1 MYALVLLT
9 VSGTDTKHLSV
20 VETDGNIKRINKGRL
35 AQKGEIPNAS
45 FRKVLNE
52 SESHH
57 VDIKL
62 IGCSDTDSVEDGPF
76 GFENKQDAIN
86 VGFSIINV
94 KTAVTRTGDL
104 REYTNIGDWLDVPG
118 YIGWEDGSKDYTSSL
133 IRAVMR
139 MNAWTTSM
147 TLNPLPTDKWGAD
160 CVGVTEQTNEPIPWK
175 DEREESWACIMIK
188 HTEDPGFVV
197 MVTRHLQ
204 AVADNPNRYYDA
216 VSKKLPR
223 FARMYNRYQGND
235 LYYQVIT
242 SGSEDRCRGKAR
254 EMLAKYVDDSRC
266 LNFESGNW

>member
-20 VETDGNIKRINKGRL
+20 VETDGDVKRINKGRL
-35 AQKGEIPNAS
+35 ARKGEIPNAL
-45 FRKVLNE
+45 FRKALNE

-57 VDIKL
+57 VDVQY
-62 IGCSDTDSVEDGPF
+62 IGCSDYDKVEDGPF
-76 GFENKQDAIN
+76 GFEDKQDAIN
-86 VGFSIINV
+86 IGLSIINV

-118 YIGWEDGSKDYTSSL
+118 YIGWEDGSKQYTTSL

-139 MNAWTTSM
+139 MNAYTASM
-147 TLNPLPTDKWGAD
+147 TLNVLDVNAWPDDCDKTIEKTDD
-160 CVGVTEQTNEPIPWK
+160 PIPWK
-175 DEREESWACIMIK
+175 DEREDSWACIMIK

-197 MVTRHLQ
+197 MVTRNLHGVNDNPQRYYQ
-204 AVADNPNRYYDA
+204 AVH
-216 VSKKLPR
+216 KKLPR
-223 FARMYNRYQGND
+223 FARMYDRYQGHD

-254 EMLAKYVDDSRC
+254 EMLAKYVDDIRC